1 MPLSQDPVLVTGGT
15 GFLGSHLV
23 EQLLA
28 AGRSITVVSRQP
40 RPALTARGI
49 RVVVGALHDS
59 AVCAEAVCD
68 ITTVFH
74 VAARVGV
81 WGRYEA
87 FYRDNVT
94 STATLLAAA
103 QSAQVKRFIHTS
115 TPSVVYHGGDLAD
128 ANESLPLTTNCPSP
142 YPLTKAIAERAV
154 LAANRPDFL
163 TTALRPH
170 LIWGIG
176 DPHLVPRILA
186 KAHAGRLR
194 IVGPGTNRVDMV
206 HITNATNAHLA
217 AEAALTRSIP
227 AISPSPP
234 PNASAT
240 PSPEVCH
247 LIGVK
252 PLYPSLQ
259 KRYPIAK
266 NGLPAA
272 AGRAYFITNDE
283 PVNLWN
289 WVNELLTALGEPPLT
304 KRISLSTASRIGGIC
319 ETVWRLFRIEH
330 EPPMT
335 RFIAAELAHD
345 HWFDLSAA
353 KRDLGYAPTVSMT
366 DGTAELIAHLRDHR
380 G

>member
-1 MPLSQDPVLVTGGT
+1 MPLDQDPVLVTGGT

-40 RPALTARGI
+40 RPALTALGI
-49 RVVVGALHDS
+49 RVVVGALHNP
-59 AVCAEAVCD
+59 AVCAEAVRNV
-68 ITTVFH
+68 TAVFH

-81 WGRYEA
+81 WGRDEA

-115 TPSVVYHGGDLAD
+115 TPSVVYHGGDLAGAD
-128 ANESLPLTTNCPSP
+128 ESLPLTTNCPSP

-163 TTALRPH
+163 TTSLRPH

-186 KAHAGRLR
+186 KARAGRLR

-206 HITNATNAHLA
+206 HITNATAAHLA
-217 AEAALTRSIP
+217 AEAALTQP
-227 AISPSPP
+227 TTAPS
-234 PNASAT
+234 ASAT
-240 PSPEVCH
+240 ASPEFCH
-247 LIGVK
+247 LIGDN
-252 PLYPSLQ
+252 PSDQ
-259 KRYPIAK
+259 FIQPRFTIAK

-304 KRISLSTASRIGGIC
+304 KRISLSTASRIGSVC
-319 ETVWRLFRIEH
+319 ETIWRLFRIEH

-353 KRDLGYAPTVSMT
+353 KRDLGYTPTVSMAQ
-366 DGTAELIAHLRDHR
+366 GTAELIAHLRAKSR
-380 G
+380 A